1 MGRSEQTKNSLGGI
15 DIYDLDSLFLW
26 MKLGRATLI
35 YKQTKLCNVKHK
47 VVT

>member
-1 MGRSEQTKNSLGGI
+1 MGRSENSLGGI
-15 DIYDLDSLFLW
+15 NIYDLDSLFLW

-35 YKQTKLCNVKHK
+35 YKQTKLRNVKHK